1 MNESEWQTRKT
12 RIDSKLGNLNPKWE
26 VISWREGLN
35 LSQLARHAVTEFP
48 TANGPAD
55 YALFVNGQLLGII
68 EAKKVTVN
76 PQNVLEQAKRYA
88 EGAFQGP
95 GSWNGYNVPFL
106 YATNGEIIWHLDVR
120 PEKRV
125 SRQIANFHTANALA
139 ESFASDSASAHTWLL
154 DTPPERIARLRPYQV
169 GAITATEA
177 AIRSGRREL
186 LVAMA
191 TGTGKT
197 FLTVAQIYRL
207 LESKLAK
214 RILFLVDRKALAAQA
229 VRTFNAFDTPQG
241 NKLTNEYEL
250 YSQKFQ
256 REDFGDDEPFDP
268 QVLPNEYLTDPKPS
282 QTFVYVS
289 TIQRM
294 ARNLFGAEGC
304 FVQSGGDTEAEAD
317 ADKLDIPIHAFD
329 LIIADECHRGYTA
342 QEMSVWRNTLNHFDA
357 IKVGLTAT
365 PAAHTTALFGAPVF
379 RYTVEQAILDGFLV
393 DYEAVAIKSEVR
405 MSGVF
410 LNEGE
415 TIERVDTD
423 TGQKALDQLEDE
435 RAYAAA
441 SVERDITAPDSN
453 RKIIEEVAGYAYA
466 HEKETGHF
474 PKILIFAVNDIP
486 HTSHADQLVK
496 ICRDVFGQG
505 DDFVRKITGNPNVDR
520 PLQRIRE
527 FRNRPNPKV
536 VVTVDMLSTGV
547 DIPALEFI
555 VFLRPVK
562 SRILW
567 EQMLGRGTRL
577 CPDINKSKFV
587 VFDCFDGTL
596 IKYFKNVSSFDIEPP
611 VKTPLT
617 LPEVIEN
624 IWQNV
629 DRDYHVRILAKRLL
643 RIDKDMNADARTQF
657 AAWIP
662 EGDMGR
668 FAKELP
674 QRLKQDF
681 AGTMKLLRNP
691 DFQKLLLE
699 YPRAKRTFLTTIEDK
714 DVVTSQKLE
723 RYGQFDNAEDYLDA
737 FALFVKTN
745 ADKVAALSVLLQH
758 PRDLRPAVME
768 ELKRTLS
775 QNGFEPEKLQR
786 AHRAKGFKALADV
799 ISIVKHAST
808 TYSPLLTAEERVNQA
823 VDKFLT
829 SHKLTPE
836 QMQWLSLVRE
846 HLVKNLSMDEE
857 DFDLTPLL
865 NMRGGV
871 AKAKRVFG
879 ELNSFVAQLNEA
891 VAT

>member
-1 MNESEWQTRKT
+1 MNEAEWQTRKQ
-12 RIDSKLGNLNPKWE
+12 RIDTRLCALRPPWKT
-26 VISWREGLN
+26 VRYREGLD
-35 LSQLARHAVTEFP
+35 LSTLDGVAVEELP

-55 YALFVNGQLLGII
+55 YGLFIGGRLLGII

-76 PQNVLEQAKRYA
+76 PQNVLEQARRYA

-95 GSWNGYNVPFL
+95 GNWNGLKVPFL
-106 YATNGEIIWHLDVR
+106 YATNGEIIWHLDSR

-125 SRQIANFHTANALA
+125 SRPISHFHTAPALA
-139 ESFASDSASAHTWLL
+139 ELFAFNQEPPYTWLL
-154 DTPPERIARLRPYQV
+154 DTPPERIARLRPYQI

-197 FLTVAQIYRL
+197 FLTVAQVYRL
-207 LESKLAK
+207 LESKLAR

-229 VRTFNAFDTPQG
+229 VREFNAFATPQG
-241 NKLTNEYEL
+241 NKFANEYEI

-256 REDFGDDEPFDP
+256 REDFGDDDPFDP
-268 QVLPNEYLTDPKPS
+268 KVLPNEYLTSPKPS
-282 QTFVYVS
+282 HTFVYVS

-317 ADKLDIPIHAFD
+317 ADQLDIPIHAFD

-342 QEMSVWRNTLNHFDA
+342 QEMSVWRDTLNHFDA

-365 PAAHTTALFGAPVF
+365 PAAHTTAVFGAPVF
-379 RYTVEQAILDGFLV
+379 RYTVEQRILDGYLV
-393 DYEAVAIKSEVR
+393 DYEPVAIKSEVR
-405 MSGVF
+405 MNGVF
-410 LNEGE
+410 LKEGE
-415 TIERVDTD
+415 TVERVDTD

-435 RAYAAA
+435 RTYDAAA
-441 SVERDITAPDSN
+441 VERDITAPDSN
-453 RKIIEEVAGYAYA
+453 RKIIEEVAKFAYE
-466 HEKETGHF
+466 HEAATARF
-474 PKILIFAVNDIP
+474 PKILIFAVNDLP

-496 ICRDVFGQG
+496 TCRDVFKQG
-505 DDFVRKITGNPNVDR
+505 DDFVKKITGNPNVDR

-596 IKYFKNVSSFDIEPP
+596 IQYFRNVSSFDIEAPRQ
-611 VKTPLT
+611 TPLT

-629 DRDYHVRILAKRLL
+629 DRDYHVRVLAKRLL
-643 RIDKDMNADARTQF
+643 RIDKDMNADARIQL
-657 AAWIP
+657 AA
-662 EGDMGR
+662 
-668 FAKELP
+668 
-674 QRLKQDF
+674 
-681 AGTMKLLRNP
+681 
-691 DFQKLLLE
+691 
-699 YPRAKRTFLTTIEDK
+699 
-714 DVVTSQKLE
+714 S
-723 RYGQFDNAEDYLDA
+723 
-737 FALFVKTN
+737 
-745 ADKVAALSVLLQH
+745 
-758 PRDLRPAVME
+758 
-768 ELKRTLS
+768 
-775 QNGFEPEKLQR
+775 
-786 AHRAKGFKALADV
+786 
-799 ISIVKHAST
+799 
-808 TYSPLLTAEERVNQA
+808 
-823 VDKFLT
+823 
-829 SHKLTPE
+829 
-836 QMQWLSLVRE
+836 
-846 HLVKNLSMDEE
+846 
-857 DFDLTPLL
+857 
-865 NMRGGV
+865 
-871 AKAKRVFG
+871 
-879 ELNSFVAQLNEA
+879 NSFSAPHHEIYR
-891 VAT
+891 